1 MGKGAWWAT
10 IHGLEKSQTLL
21 SDCFFPMNQIKY
33 V

>member
-1 MGKGAWWAT
+1 MGKGAWWAI

-21 SDCFFPMNQIKY
+21 NDYYFMDQIKY